1 MGGTAT
7 MTVTRASGTLGAV
20 VEGVDLRTDVDDEL
34 VDSFRRLLDEHL
46 VLFVP
51 RQQLDD
57 EAHLALALRF
67 GDFYVHPLAR
77 ATGATEPR
85 CGHIVDDADHPPFQ
99 DTWHTD
105 VSWDPEPPTH
115 GFLRMIDRPA
125 HGGDTLF
132 ADMYAAYDRLSEPM
146 RTLLDG
152 LTAWHTMGEGR
163 SFRSKASDAVTDA
176 AGDLVPGAHRPV
188 VGVHP
193 RTGRRYLDVN
203 AAFTRSIVEV
213 TPTESSALLALLFA
227 HVAVPNHQVR
237 WVWSPGDVVIWD
249 ERPTQHLAVADHYPQ
264 RREVARVNVIER

>member
-1 MGGTAT
+1 MGAATT
-7 MTVTRASGTLGAV
+7 MTVRRASGTLGAI
-20 VEGVDLRTDVDDEL
+20 VEGADLSVDVSDVT
-34 VDSFRRLLDEHL
+34 VDTLKALLDEHL

-51 RQQLDD
+51 GQHLDD
-57 EAHLALALRF
+57 AAQLALALRF
-67 GDFYVHPLAR
+67 GEFYVHPLAR
-77 ATGATEPR
+77 AVGATEPR

-146 RTLLDG
+146 RTMLDG
-152 LTAWHTMGEGR
+152 LTAWHTMGEGQA
-163 SFRSKASDAVTDA
+163 FRSKGGDAVADA
-176 AGDLVPGAHRPV
+176 AGELVPGAQRNV
-188 VGVHP
+188 IGVHP

-203 AAFTRSIVEV
+203 AAFTRSIVELS
-213 TPTESSALLALLFA
+213 PTESQAVLALLFA
-227 HVAVPNHQVR
+227 HVSSPNHQVR
-237 WVWSPGDVVIWD
+237 WVWSPGDLVIWD